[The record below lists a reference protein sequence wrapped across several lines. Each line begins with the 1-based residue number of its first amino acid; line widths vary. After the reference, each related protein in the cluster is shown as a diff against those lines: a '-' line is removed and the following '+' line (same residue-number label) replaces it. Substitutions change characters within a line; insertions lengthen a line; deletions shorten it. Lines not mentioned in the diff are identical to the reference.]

1 MLELLNENICNLKE
15 DYRVSKLDQDLL
27 KKQIKTIKNDDRA
40 SLEKELTALKQQVN
54 HKSFIIREM

>member
-1 MLELLNENICNLKE
+1 MIELLNENICNLKE

-54 HKSFIIREM
+54 HNSFIIREM